1 MASSLRPYASI
12 RGNPRSSLLDRTT
25 TAAWHCILHEGTIL
39 LLVVCSVLDLKTSD
53 ALPVQAAPLGV
64 GIQGA
69 MYGLDDALSV
79 ASPPSSARSCT
90 PLADPL
96 GT

>member
-12 RGNPRSSLLDRTT
+12 GGTPRSSRLDRTA
-25 TAAWHCILHEGTIL
+25 TAARCCILHEGTVL

-53 ALPVQAAPLGV
+53 ALLVRVAPLGV
-64 GIQGA
+64 GIRGA
-69 MYGLDDALSV
+69 MYGVDDAPSV
-79 ASPPSSARSCT
+79 ASPPSSVRSCT